1 MENKGKEKDGMS
13 RLNILVAAPAP
24 GPYSPPN
31 PPYLMFLILI
41 ILILLFPL
49 IIALVL
55 WMMRS
60 EDERRESMKK
70 WKILILTPY
79 IIMLAT
85 LPFYALL
92 FGAVELL
99 GLVIDGGGVAQTKV
113 WFKQII
119 MFAFLIFQAAV
130 GIEITYIP
138 IYTIILA
145 IALFVRWIIA
155 IAHLRKKE

>member
-1 MENKGKEKDGMS
+1 MRERRNERMMPE
-13 RLNILVAAPAP
+13 PAP
-24 GPYSPPN
+24 TGPPPPN
-31 PPYLMFLILI
+31 PPYVMFLILI
-41 ILILLFPL
+41 ILLLLFPL

-60 EDERRESMKK
+60 EDEVERKRGESMKK

-113 WFKQII
+113 WYKQII

-130 GIEITYIP
+130 GISIP
-138 IYTIILA
+138 FGFSIYTIILA
-145 IALFVRWIIA
+145 IALTVRWIIA
-155 IAHLRKKE
+155 HLRK

>member
-1 MENKGKEKDGMS
+1 MMPE
-13 RLNILVAAPAP
+13 PAP
-24 GPYSPPN
+24 PGPPPPN
-31 PPYLMFLILI
+31 PPYVMFLVLVIL
-41 ILILLFPL
+41 LLLFPL

-60 EDERRESMKK
+60 EDERRESMKR
-70 WKILILTPY
+70 WKILVLTPY

-85 LPFYALL
+85 LLFYALL

-99 GLVIDGGGVAQTKV
+99 GLVIDGGVAQTNV

-130 GIEITYIP
+130 GIEIPFIL